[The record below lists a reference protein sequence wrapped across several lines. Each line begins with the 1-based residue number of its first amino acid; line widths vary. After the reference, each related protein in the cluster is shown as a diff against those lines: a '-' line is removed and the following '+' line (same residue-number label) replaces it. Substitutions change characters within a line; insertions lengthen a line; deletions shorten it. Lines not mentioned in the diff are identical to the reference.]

1 MVVRYLAVAG
11 LAALAL
17 AGCSDEKPK
26 KYFETQG
33 LVAPISACAVDPRA
47 FGEAE
52 KVADF
57 HEGNGC
63 GVDNAWRLYA
73 VSGVRLSQPAT
84 FNCRQ
89 AGQVNRWLDGPV
101 QAAAQNYFGERVVAV
116 QVMASYSCRPRN
128 NVRGAKMSEH
138 GFGNAVDVGGFTLES
153 GRTVSVLDNWNGS
166 RDERGFLRQVRADA
180 CGPFRTVL
188 GPGSDANHRDHLHLD
203 LQNHRSGGSYCH

>member
-1 MVVRYLAVAG
+1 MRLWILAG
-11 LAALAL
+11 LSGLAL
-17 AGCSDEKPK
+17 AACSDEKPK

-52 KVADF
+52 KISDF

-63 GVDNAWRLYA
+63 GVDNAWRVYS
-73 VSGVRLSQPAT
+73 VGTVRLSQPGT

-89 AGQVNRWLDGPV
+89 AGQVNRWMQGPV
-101 QAAAQNYFGERVVAV
+101 QAAAQDIFGEPVVEVKVA
-116 QVMASYSCRPRN
+116 ASYSCRPRN
-128 NVRGAKMSEH
+128 NVRGAKLSEH
-138 GFGNAVDVGGFTLES
+138 GFGNAIDVSGFTLAS
-153 GRTVSVLDNWNGS
+153 GRTVSVLEDWNGG
-166 RDERGFLRQVRADA
+166 RDERAFLRAVRADA

-203 LQNHRSGGSYCH
+203 LQNHRSGGTYCH